1 MSDSDEKNRRDL
13 IGSGRAGSCWTGMV
27 AGVTGGLVKMR
38 DVGTSGA
45 FGEEKAVEHLG
56 HRQKEVALNRLG
68 KDFWQSR
75 HLL

>member
-1 MSDSDEKNRRDL
+1 
-13 IGSGRAGSCWTGMV
+13 MV